1 MGSEK
6 NLVFASFCGFRFLLY
21 NEQEMKYKDTAI
33 QYLIML
39 PGLIL
44 LCMGIALLAKS
55 GLGASPI
62 SSIPLALSLI
72 TPQLTLGNYIIMVNS
87 LLVFS
92 QVVLLWGKPGEAVG
106 RSGGKALPWHEVI
119 IQILL
124 AIITGYVVDLSL
136 FLYRGIPLA
145 SYPSKLLAALIA
157 CWLMGTG
164 IFIQL
169 QANVAMAP
177 GDAFSRAVSSVTHQS
192 YGKVRV
198 IADSVMVA
206 FALTLCLVFLHKP
219 AAVREGTV
227 LCALLTGNIIKID
240 QKLASGMGRNQ

>member
-1 MGSEK
+1 M
-6 NLVFASFCGFRFLLY
+6 VFRFRLY
-21 NEQEMKYKDTAI
+21 NEQEMKYKETII

-39 PGLIL
+39 VGLIL

-72 TPQLTLGNYIIMVNS
+72 APRLTLGNYIIMVNS

-92 QVVLLWGKPGEAVG
+92 QVVLLWGKPGEAIG
-106 RSGGKALPWHEVI
+106 RSGGKALPWHEAL

-145 SYPSKLLAALIA
+145 NYPSQLLAVLIA

-169 QANVAMAP
+169 RANVAMAP
-177 GDAFSRAVSSVTHQS
+177 GDAFSRAVSAVTHQP

-206 FALTLCLVFLHKP
+206 IALILCLIFLHKP

-227 LCALLTGNIIKID
+227 LCALLTGNIIKLN
-240 QKLASGMGRNQ
+240 QKLISGRKHNR

>member
-1 MGSEK
+1 M
-6 NLVFASFCGFRFLLY
+6 LL
-21 NEQEMKYKDTAI
+21 
-33 QYLIML
+33 
-39 PGLIL
+39 GLIL

-72 TPQLTLGNYIIMVNS
+72 APRLTLGNYIIMINS

-92 QVVLLWGKPGEAVG
+92 QVVLLWGKPGEAIG

-136 FLYRGIPLA
+136 FLYRGISLT
-145 SYPSKLLAALIA
+145 SYPSKLLAVLIA

-169 QANVAMAP
+169 RANVAMAP
-177 GDAFSRAVSSVTHQS
+177 GDAFSRAASSFTHQP

-206 FALTLCLVFLHKP
+206 IALVLCLVFLHKP

-227 LCALLTGNIIKID
+227 LCALLTGNIVKIN
-240 QKLASGMGRNQ
+240 QKLISGKELNR